1 MAAVARHSRRTSPTR
16 RPVSALFDA
25 IEDRFGRLDVVVHT
39 AGINHPVPLID
50 LDLAD
55 FDAIH
60 RINVRGT
67 FVVDQQAARRVRDG
81 GSIVNISSSMVR
93 FAPPGLSAYAA
104 SKAAV
109 DALTR
114 ILAKELRGRDITV
127 NAVAPGPT
135 ATEAFLHS
143 TPADEQEQL
152 AALPPLGRL
161 GTPGRRRRRRVVPG
175 RADRAMGQRPG
186 GLRQRRIRL
195 TGPSDT
201 DRDGIGMLLKGKS
214 IVVTGGNSGIGKAI
228 VLAAAAEGANVVV
241 DYRMHPDYAAEVVA
255 AAGRAGG
262 RAVGVEA
269 DVSRTEDLHRII
281 QTAVENFGRLDV
293 LVSNAGIETRTSLLE
308 TSEADF
314 DKVLAV
320 NLKSAF
326 FGAQFAAQQF
336 MAQASGG
343 LIVTISSTHED
354 WPMPGN
360 IAYCVS
366 KGGAKMLTRTAGVE
380 LGSLGIRFVNIAPGA
395 VSTPINAVTEMTPE
409 LLKQLNE
416 AIPLG
421 RIAQAA
427 EIADVVVFLSSDRA
441 GYVNATTVTVD
452 GGLSQSSVGL

>member
-1 MAAVARHSRRTSPTR
+1 MET
-16 RPVSALFDA
+16 
-25 IEDRFGRLDVVVHT
+25 
-39 AGINHPVPLID
+39 
-50 LDLAD
+50 
-55 FDAIH
+55 
-60 RINVRGT
+60 
-67 FVVDQQAARRVRDG
+67 
-81 GSIVNISSSMVR
+81 
-93 FAPPGLSAYAA
+93 
-104 SKAAV
+104 
-109 DALTR
+109 
-114 ILAKELRGRDITV
+114 
-127 NAVAPGPT
+127 
-135 ATEAFLHS
+135 
-143 TPADEQEQL
+143 
-152 AALPPLGRL
+152 
-161 GTPGRRRRRRVVPG
+161 
-175 RADRAMGQRPG
+175 
-186 GLRQRRIRL
+186 
-195 TGPSDT
+195 
-201 DRDGIGMLLKGKS
+201 GMLLAGKS
-214 IVVTGGNSGIGKAI
+214 IVVTGGNSGIGRAI

-241 DYRMHPDYAAEVVA
+241 DCRMHPEDTAEVIA
-255 AAGRAGG
+255 AAGRSGG
-262 RAVGVEA
+262 LAVGVEA

-281 QTAVENFGRLDV
+281 RTAVENFGRLDV
-293 LVSNAGIETRTSLLE
+293 LVSNAGIETRKSLLE

-336 MAQASGG
+336 VAQDSGG

-395 VSTPINAVTEMTPE
+395 VSTPINADTEMDPE

-427 EIADVVVFLSSDRA
+427 EIADVVVFLASDKAR
-441 GYVNATTVTVD
+441 YVNATTVTID